1 MPMTQNKEQISN
13 FSNRISRWL
22 ALNCPLSGYR
32 VRTLLLGASMFKDIA
47 SFRFSVVLS
56 RSSGR
61 SFPGFAFG
69 NIACRDE
76 LGRGQFRGLFCGL
89 FRAHGWLGPVLLAAW
104 GSLAMAHAQTAHAGA
119 NVVVGSGFSIPDNV
133 AVDASG
139 DVFVADH
146 GNNAVYE
153 IVAGSNGN
161 PPGVV
166 NSSSA
171 INRVGSGF
179 SGPYGVAVD
188 ASGDVFVA
196 NDGNNA
202 VYEIV
207 AGSNGNPPGVVNSSS
222 AINRVGS
229 GFSGPYGV
237 AVDASGDVF
246 VANDGN
252 NAVYEIVAGSN
263 GNPAGVV
270 SASSTVNPI
279 GSGFTSPTGV
289 AVDAIGDVFVADP
302 NNNAVYEIVAVSGVV
317 SSSSTVNTL
326 STGGSPND
334 VAVDGSG
341 NVFVADLTGS
351 TINEIVAG
359 TQKFP
364 TTEAGSTSVALTLY
378 FTFDGGGTL
387 ASTPYVALTQGK
399 QGEAAADRVHRGSSA
414 KDWWVLQRASTACSR
429 CARDR

>member
-104 GSLAMAHAQTAHAGA
+104 GSLAMAPAQTAHAGA

-146 GNNAVYE
+146 
-153 IVAGSNGN
+153 
-161 PPGVV
+161 
-166 NSSSA
+166 
-171 INRVGSGF
+171 
-179 SGPYGVAVD
+179 
-188 ASGDVFVA
+188 
-196 NDGNNA
+196 GNNA

>member
-146 GNNAVYE
+146 
-153 IVAGSNGN
+153 
-161 PPGVV
+161 
-166 NSSSA
+166 
-171 INRVGSGF
+171 
-179 SGPYGVAVD
+179 
-188 ASGDVFVA
+188 
-196 NDGNNA
+196 GNNA

>member
-1 MPMTQNKEQISN
+1 MTQNKEQISN

-146 GNNAVYE
+146 
-153 IVAGSNGN
+153 
-161 PPGVV
+161 
-166 NSSSA
+166 
-171 INRVGSGF
+171 
-179 SGPYGVAVD
+179 
-188 ASGDVFVA
+188 
-196 NDGNNA
+196 GNNA